1 MSKHKELLIR
11 VYLTMF
17 GFGMCALLLSFQAV
31 KISVIDGERW
41 RAKGDSL
48 WLSYFPVAAERG
60 DILARDGSLL
70 ATSVPSFEIR
80 MDTRAEG
87 LTEKAF
93 RAGVDSLA
101 YLLSKYTNTGQSTSQ
116 YKSYLL
122 KARSQGNRYLLIHK
136 NATYAQLDHFKTFPV
151 FRLGRNKGGLIIEHE
166 ASRTRP
172 YGMLAARTIGYVRD
186 EIQPVG
192 LEGQFDKD
200 LKGEEGKRLM
210 RRLVG
215 GTWIPV
221 DDLGEIE
228 GKRGRDIR
236 TTLDIEMQ
244 DIVQTALLDGVQSNN
259 AQYGTAI
266 LMEVHTGK
274 IVAIANAGH
283 SEGFWQED
291 YNYAIGTATEPGST
305 MKLASVMAFFED
317 GLADLDTKVNLNK
330 GYKRFYNRDLKDSEH
345 HGIEESN
352 LRQVFEISSNVGIA
366 TLTHELYG
374 SDRMAEKFIARLKQF
389 GLHQKTGIEVPGEG
403 TPLIKEAYSKE
414 QNWSGTTLPW
424 MSIGY
429 ECQITPL
436 QLLTFYNAVANDGRM
451 MKPYLVEAITD
462 EGHTVKSFRPQT
474 IDSKI
479 ASHKTIAKARELLEG
494 VAIRG
499 TASKIPSPH
508 VSFAGK
514 TGTAVTN
521 YYLNDGHKSYQSSF
535 VGYFPAK
542 DPVYSCIILINDPKG
557 GRYYGSSVALP
568 VFIDIAEQC
577 IALDPVEHNPW
588 PYEDSVYIQ
597 PIPHASA
604 LFNDDADRL
613 ARKFKWS
620 YRDIPDS
627 EWVDMTGSE
636 EEMFLGRT
644 VEENILPDVRG
655 MGVRDALY
663 LLENAGLIVRV
674 TGAGLVRSQSL
685 LPGTRVSKGMQI
697 ELKLDT

>member
-597 PIPHASA
+597 PIPHASG
-604 LFNDDADRL
+604 LYNDDADRL